1 MKLANKRRKDVV
13 ESFDKA
19 VEASDEAIDALTK
32 AESKGKA
39 FENGTIPWNSPERTV
54 STEKIVSWA
63 QSWTLKSGFLQ
74 DAIPKLFRVSTGFTV
89 AWILGEISL

>member
-1 MKLANKRRKDVV
+1 MKSPDLFRRLDTFREQISNTNHQFYVKLANKRRKDVV

-39 FENGTIPWNSPERTV
+39 FENGTIP
-54 STEKIVSWA
+54 
-63 QSWTLKSGFLQ
+63 
-74 DAIPKLFRVSTGFTV
+74 
-89 AWILGEISL
+89 